1 VTNIAA
7 FSYGLA
13 AVGFLVLGLPV
24 LWGWRG
30 RAQRFTLGSACVLTA
45 TWSGALA
52 WDALHQIMWNCLTG
66 ALEVLRDAGWSMF
79 LVALLG
85 NWRKEDAGDGPKARG
100 LLATLHPGL
109 VAALAA
115 YLALIIALVVGY
127 WDIQVLSALG
137 LPIMIAFMGL
147 SVYGMILVEQTYRNK
162 TLDERWAIKFVCL
175 GVGGMFA
182 YDFYMYSNTML
193 LRALNPDL
201 WTARGVINALTVP
214 LVAASMA
221 RRNSWTTSFAVSRRV
236 VFHSAA
242 LFGSAIYLIAM
253 GSAGYYLRYI
263 GGRWGTLV
271 QTGFLFGAVCLLG
284 VILFSGTA
292 RSWLKV
298 TISKHFYRYNYDY
311 REEWMRFTRTL
322 SDRGPNL
329 GERAIQALAAL
340 VESPGGTLWQR
351 ADDGRFVPGS
361 RWQSPAAGTIES
373 GNSPFCQFLERTQW
387 VIDLDEYLRH
397 PDKYE
402 GLAVPQWLLDYPRR
416 WLVVP
421 LMLRE
426 KLFGFVVLQ
435 RARSPL
441 KLNWEII
448 DLLEIAGSQA
458 ASYLAQ
464 EHAADA
470 LMVAR
475 QFESFNRM
483 STFVVHDLKN
493 LVAQLSLMNANAEK
507 HKDNPE
513 FQRDMLE
520 TLNHSVQKMKLLLQ
534 KLSRT
539 ENAEQPRPQ
548 TVDQIVRQAVALKSA
563 FEPHPQLVVEAAG
576 LLVLADR
583 ERLERVLGHLIQN
596 AIEATPRDGHVMI
609 RVGRAAAQDAVE
621 VEIAD
626 TGEGMTEEF
635 IRERLF
641 RPFDST
647 KSAGMGIGMFESREY
662 ITELGGMLEVS
673 SRPEAGTT
681 FKVMLPLYREQ
692 VAAVETSAA
701 IGESKASAPAVGSP
715 AR

>member
-1 VTNIAA
+1 VINIAA
-7 FSYGLA
+7 SSYALA
-13 AVGFLVLGLPV
+13 AAGFLMLGLPV
-24 LWGWRG
+24 LSGWRG
-30 RAQRFTLGSACVLTA
+30 RAQRATLSIACLLTA
-45 TWSGALA
+45 LWAALLA
-52 WDALHQIMWNCLTG
+52 WEASRQNLLSPLAGMAEVARDG
-66 ALEVLRDAGWSMF
+66 AWSLF

-85 NWRKEDAGDGPKARG
+85 HWHGEDGRPRQSLVVAAACYGALLVLMLAAWWRGVDAVLDGLP
-100 LLATLHPGL
+100 
-109 VAALAA
+109 ALAA
-115 YLALIIALVVGY
+115 FVGM
-127 WDIQVLSALG
+127 A
-137 LPIMIAFMGL
+137 
-147 SVYGMILVEQTYRNK
+147 VYGMLLVEQVYRNK
-162 TLDERWAIKFVCL
+162 TIEERWAIKFACL
-175 GVGGMFA
+175 AVGGMFA

-193 LRALNPDL
+193 FRELNPDL
-201 WTARGVINALTVP
+201 WTARGVVNVLTVP

-221 RRNSWTTSFAVSRRV
+221 RRQSWTTSFAVSRRV
-236 VFHSAA
+236 MFHSAA
-242 LFGSAIYLIAM
+242 LFGSAIYLLAM
-253 GSAGYYLRYI
+253 GSVGYYLRYV
-263 GGRWGTLV
+263 GGRWGTV
-271 QTGFLFGAVCLLG
+271 MQTGFLFGAVCLLG

-298 TISKHFYRYNYDY
+298 SISKHFYRYNYDY

-322 SDRGPNL
+322 SERGPGL
-329 GERAIQALAAL
+329 GERTVQALAAL

-351 ADDGRFVPGS
+351 QGGKYAPCAH
-361 RWQSPAAGTIES
+361 WQAPDMGMAEPAH
-373 GNSPFCQFLERTQW
+373 SPFCQFLESTQW
-387 VIDLDEYLRH
+387 VVDLDEYIAS

-402 GLAVPQWLLDYPRR
+402 GLAVPDWLLDYPRR

-421 LMLRE
+421 LMLHE

-464 EHAADA
+464 EDAANA

-539 ENAEQPRPQ
+539 ENAEKPRPLAI
-548 TVDQIVRQAVALKSA
+548 DQVVRQAVSLKSA
-563 FEPHPQLVVEAAG
+563 FEPHPQLVVEAPG
-576 LLVLADR
+576 LKVMADR
-583 ERLERVLGHLIQN
+583 ERLERVVGHLIQN

-609 RVGRAAAQDAVE
+609 RVGATADARDAVE
-621 VEIAD
+621 VEISD

-641 RPFDST
+641 KPFDST
-647 KSAGMGIGMFESREY
+647 KSAGMGIGVFESREY
-662 ITELGGMLEVS
+662 ITELGGALEVS
-673 SRPEAGTT
+673 SRPGLGTT
-681 FKVMLPLYREQ
+681 FRVILPPYRETAA
-692 VAAVETSAA
+692 VAAQ
-701 IGESKASAPAVGSP
+701 
-715 AR
+715 